1 MTPRWAGPGLC
12 SLISPVSLPSAPW
25 ILEDPRPSSV
35 GAPRWAGVL
44 GGRRAAA
51 VVEGVGGH
59 LGGAGHRGVVHP
71 AVQVDDGGLGGH
83 GGVAVVR

>member
-1 MTPRWAGPGLC
+1 M
-12 SLISPVSLPSAPW
+12 
-25 ILEDPRPSSV
+25 
-35 GAPRWAGVL
+35 L

-51 VVEGVGGH
+51 VVESVGGY
-59 LGGAGHRGVVHP
+59 LGCAGHRRVVHA

>member
-1 MTPRWAGPGLC
+1 M
-12 SLISPVSLPSAPW
+12 
-25 ILEDPRPSSV
+25 
-35 GAPRWAGVL
+35 L

-59 LGGAGHRGVVHP
+59 LGGAGHPGVVHP